1 MLLRASSNATD
12 REVDLASAVG
22 QGSAAGVDHGDLLIR
37 YAEIASRGP
46 AEVSA
51 LADEML
57 AAVGP
62 AGLVEAAATIAIF
75 NGLVRSAD
83 AIGIPLDDVVMGST
97 ADHRSALGINGYAG
111 ASQSRAAGA

>member
-12 REVDLASAVG
+12 REVDLSSTVG
-22 QGSAAGVDHGDLLIR
+22 QGSAVGVDHGDLLIR
-37 YAEIASRGP
+37 YAEIANRNP
-46 AEVSA
+46 VDAPA

-62 AGLVEAAATIAIF
+62 VGLVEAAATIAIF

-97 ADHRSALGINGYAG
+97 AGHRSALRINDYAG
-111 ASQSRAAGA
+111 ASQSRAAGV

>member
-22 QGSAAGVDHGDLLIR
+22 QGSAVGVDHGDLLLR
-37 YAEIASRGP
+37 YAEIANRDPSE
-46 AEVSA
+46 ASA

-62 AGLVEAAATIAIF
+62 AAL
-75 NGLVRSAD
+75 
-83 AIGIPLDDVVMGST
+83 ST
-97 ADHRSALGINGYAG
+97 RRR
-111 ASQSRAAGA
+111 QSPSSTDLYDRRTQSVSRLTTW

>member
-12 REVDLASAVG
+12 QEVDLASAVG
-22 QGSAAGVDHGDLLIR
+22 QASAVGVDHGDLLLQ
-37 YAEIASRGP
+37 YAEIANSDP
-46 AEVSA
+46 VAASV
-51 LADEML
+51 LADEIL

-97 ADHRSALGINGYAG
+97 ADHRSALGINDYAG
-111 ASQSRAAGA
+111 ASQSRAAGV